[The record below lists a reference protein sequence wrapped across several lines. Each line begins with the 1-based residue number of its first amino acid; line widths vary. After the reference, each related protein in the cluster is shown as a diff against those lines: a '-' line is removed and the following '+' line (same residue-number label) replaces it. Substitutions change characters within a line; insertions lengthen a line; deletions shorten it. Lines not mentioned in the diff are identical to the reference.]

1 MFRSH
6 CPEVLMGQT
15 PTPSIYAGEWI
26 ARAHFNT
33 VESIDVEMV
42 IRLELS
48 YCCANHVHRR
58 FQYPI
63 LIEVDNDQLDF
74 LVHQLFIWLCVCV
87 YAIQSSVV
95 IFGALSIIIYH
106 FARTNN
112 CTTSVITSRNEIQ
125 VKFKCQNNAKDN
137 RWFICET
144 HQIGCN
150 IIRSEFV
157 V

>member
-1 MFRSH
+1 MS
-6 CPEVLMGQT
+6 QT
-15 PTPSIYAGEWI
+15 PTPSIYAGEWM

-33 VESIDVEMV
+33 VELIDVEMV

-87 YAIQSSVV
+87 
-95 IFGALSIIIYH
+95 
-106 FARTNN
+106 
-112 CTTSVITSRNEIQ
+112 CSR
-125 VKFKCQNNAKDN
+125 D
-137 RWFICET
+137 
-144 HQIGCN
+144 
-150 IIRSEFV
+150 SEFSGDIWGV
-157 V
+157 VNYHLSFCAQK